1 MKVADLKYRIIS
13 KINQTSDNGL
23 LEELYRLL
31 SIDESEFEILELSNE
46 QKLQIDIAKKQY
58 RDGQFLS
65 QEQADK
71 EVDEWLNK

>member
-58 RDGQFLS
+58 RDGQFYL
-65 QEQADK
+65 K
-71 EVDEWLNK
+71 NKRIKK

>member
-1 MKVADLKYRIIS
+1 MKVADLKHKIIS

-31 SIDESEFEILELSNE
+31 SIDEYEFEILELSNE
-46 QKLQIDIAKKQY
+46 QKQQIDIAKKQY
-58 RDGQFLS
+58 REGQFLS

-71 EVDEWLNK
+71 EIDEWLNK